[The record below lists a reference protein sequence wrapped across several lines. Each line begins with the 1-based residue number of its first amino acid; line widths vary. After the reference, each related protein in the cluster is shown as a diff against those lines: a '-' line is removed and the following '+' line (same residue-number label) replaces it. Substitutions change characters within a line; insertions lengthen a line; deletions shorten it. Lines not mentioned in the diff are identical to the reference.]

1 MRIVDMTW
9 RAYRIGMAD
18 PDWRSA
24 GGRFEGIAGQFV
36 FLHGEDG
43 TIGRG
48 TAIAQERFGL
58 GPDVVAAFLAEL
70 KPRIVGRPAERIGA
84 CMADLEGLWQVPAV
98 VRAGIDCALHE
109 LEARRRG
116 VPLWSLFGGP
126 LRDTIPQVRMIPLK
140 APEAMAGMAAAFA
153 AEGYRFLKLKV
164 VGRPDED
171 LARIAA
177 VHAAVGV
184 QARLMVDANGAYGLP
199 DALAVLP
206 EMKRLGI
213 EIFEQP
219 VDRDDLEGLRR
230 LRQAGLV
237 RIEADESAASVA
249 RVRRLLEMRAV
260 DLVGLKVPKLG
271 GLRATAQAAALC
283 DAAGIPYR
291 FGTTFGS
298 TLVQAQSL
306 ALAACLP
313 GLAWASEHAVFADY
327 ADDPCSGLSVTE
339 GTLAVPDDSGSGV
352 QLG

>member
-1 MRIVDMTW
+1 MDIVDMTW
-9 RAYRIGMAD
+9 RAYRIGMSD

-24 GGRFEGIAGQFV
+24 GGRFEGITGQFV
-36 FLHGEDG
+36 LLRDAEG
-43 TIGRG
+43 IVGRG

-70 KPRIVGRPAERIGA
+70 KPSILGRPAERIGA
-84 CMADLEGLWQVPAV
+84 CVAELERLWQVPAV
-98 VRAGIDCALHE
+98 VRAAIDCALHE
-109 LEARRRG
+109 MEARRRG
-116 VPLWSLFGGP
+116 LPLSALFGGP
-126 LRDTIPQVRMIPLK
+126 LRDSIPQVRMIPLK
-140 APEAMAGMAAAFA
+140 TPPAMGALASAFV

-171 LARIAA
+171 LPRIAA
-177 VHAAVGV
+177 VRAAVGPEL
-184 QARLMVDANGAYGLP
+184 RLMVDANGAYDLP

-206 EMKRLGI
+206 DLRRLGV

-219 VDRDDLEGLRR
+219 VGRDDLEGLRR
-230 LRQAGLV
+230 LREAGLV

-249 RVRRLLEMRAV
+249 HVRRILDMRAV
-260 DLVGLKVPKLG
+260 DIVGLKVPKLG
-271 GLRATAQAAALC
+271 GLRATVQAAALC

-313 GLAWASEHAVFADY
+313 GLTWASEHAVFADY
-327 ADDPCSGLSVTE
+327 ADDPCRGLSVE
-339 GTLAVPDDSGSGV
+339 AGALAVPVDADSGV
-352 QLG
+352 RLE